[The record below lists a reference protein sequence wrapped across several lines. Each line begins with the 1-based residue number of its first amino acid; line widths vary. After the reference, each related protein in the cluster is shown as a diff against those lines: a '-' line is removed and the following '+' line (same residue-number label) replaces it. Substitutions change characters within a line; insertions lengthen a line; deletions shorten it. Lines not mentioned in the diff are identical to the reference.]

1 MSTPT
6 FPQEVVDI
14 IIDYAWELQCKRRK
28 LFAKQGLRSLNGS
41 AFNVLALVSRSWIVR
56 ARRYAFRDL
65 TFERKWSPEARRYAE
80 ALLEHPLCTIRE
92 HVLRLQFHS
101 DDSKKSTHDIA
112 DISYLR
118 NFRNLKSLGLHDLVF
133 DARFWPGEETR
144 SSIFESVLPPTL
156 ENLELEGCTFP
167 KEASLVEMIA
177 CATGLR
183 SLQCADIFVQANEP
197 FTGVPLI
204 RPQHL
209 TELSLTVRY
218 GACLDVLVWISSA
231 PVPPRITNLELQ
243 AISDESVPIVS
254 RALRVFGPSV
264 VTLSLLLVTTV
275 IPFQQVQNHHPF
287 ATEADL
293 STLQNLQHL
302 VTACSFSPWGG
313 MGAEVPLILA
323 RLAEHCKTVQSI
335 TFHIH
340 GVPTK
345 EDILTMPWEEIIAA
359 LNGPSF
365 RQLERIAFQLPPMW
379 RDEQRDA
386 TRDMLKERV
395 GEQLLANVKL
405 ARGCHR
411 QNPILRAGGWV
422 SRPGGIF
429 RFCTDLLYI
438 LQALC
443 RALCMSSSD

>member
-14 IIDYAWELQCKRRK
+14 IIDYAWGLQCERNKLLAKR
-28 LFAKQGLRSLNGS
+28 GLRGLNVS
-41 AFNVLALVSRSWIVR
+41 AFNVLALVSRFWVVR

-65 TFERKWSPEARRYAE
+65 TFALKWSPEARRYAE

-92 HVLRLQFHS
+92 HVLSLQFHGV
-101 DDSKKSTHDIA
+101 DSRKSTHDIA

-133 DARFWPGEETR
+133 DAQFWPSGGD

-156 ENLELEGCTFP
+156 ENLEVEGCTFP
-167 KEASLVEMIA
+167 RDASFVELIA
-177 CATGLR
+177 RATGLR
-183 SLQCADIFVQANEP
+183 SLQCADISVQAIEP
-197 FTGVPLI
+197 MTSVPF
-204 RPQHL
+204 RPEHL
-209 TELSLTVRY
+209 TELSVTVRY
-218 GACLDVLVWISSA
+218 GACLDVLAWLASA

-243 AISDESVPIVS
+243 AISDQSVPVVS
-254 RALRVFGPSV
+254 RALRIFGPSV

-293 STLQNLQHL
+293 STLQNLQHF

-323 RLAEHCKTVQSI
+323 RLAENCKTVQSI

-365 RQLERIAFQLPPMW
+365 RQLERIAFQLPPLW
-379 RDEQRDA
+379 QDEQRDA
-386 TRDMLKERV
+386 TRDMLKDEV
-395 GEQLLANVKL
+395 GQELLGNV
-405 ARGCHR
+405 GF
-411 QNPILRAGGWV
+411 V
-422 SRPGGIF
+422 
-429 RFCTDLLYI
+429 
-438 LQALC
+438 C
-443 RALCMSSSD
+443 RSDGDWSSS